1 MTTLAALRRQT
12 FSSLATPNYRRFFA
26 GQAVSLV
33 GTWMQIVAQ
42 SWLVL
47 QLSGSA
53 TALGAVTAT
62 QMLPMLLVGS
72 YGGLIA
78 DRFDKRTLLITL
90 QVVSGILALGLGI
103 LTVTHAVTLWHVFV
117 FALLLGLTNS
127 FVNPARQSF
136 TSELVGMD
144 DLRNAVSLNSVLT
157 NSARAIGPAAAGV
170 IIAAGGIGIC
180 FLLNAISFAAVI
192 VSLARLDVSLLHQ
205 PPRTA
210 RAPRQIREGLGYVR
224 RTPKLLVPLVMM
236 AIVGCLAYEFQ
247 IVLPVLARDSF
258 GNGPEI
264 YGFMT
269 AAIGAGAIVGGL
281 YVAARGQIGVRALMR
296 SSALFAVV
304 LLLAAA
310 APTLWLELIA
320 LFFVGAV
327 SVGFLSKG
335 SSTLQLSAE
344 PTMRGRVMALWAV
357 AVQGTTP
364 IGGPIA
370 GLVTEYLGGRAGLV
384 LGAVACV
391 AAGVIAWLVSNKDRG
406 ESNE

>member
-1 MTTLAALRRQT
+1 VTTLAALGRQT
-12 FSSLATPNYRRFFA
+12 FSSLATPNYRRYFA

-53 TALGAVTAT
+53 TALGAVTAI
-62 QMLPMLLVGS
+62 QMLPMLLADS

-78 DRFDKRTLLITL
+78 DRFDKRRLLITL
-90 QVVSGILALGLGI
+90 QMVSGVLALGLGI
-103 LTVTHAVTLWHVFV
+103 LTVTHAVALWHVFV

-136 TSELVGMD
+136 TSELVGAD

-157 NSARAIGPAAAGV
+157 NSARAIGPAAAGI
-170 IIAAGGIGIC
+170 IIAAGGTGIC
-180 FLLNAISFAAVI
+180 FLLNAVSFIGVI
-192 VSLARLDVSLLHQ
+192 VSLTRLDVSLLHQ
-205 PPRTA
+205 PPRTV

-247 IVLPVLARDSF
+247 VVLPVFARDSF
-258 GNGPEI
+258 GSSPEI

-269 AAIGAGAIVGGL
+269 AAIGAGAILGGL
-281 YVAARGQIGVRALMR
+281 YVAARGQIGLRAMMK
-296 SSALFAVV
+296 SSALFAAV
-304 LLLAAA
+304 LVLAAV

-320 LFFVGAV
+320 LFLVGAV

-335 SSTLQLSAE
+335 SSTLQLGAE
-344 PTMRGRVMALWAV
+344 PTMRGRVMALWSV

-370 GLVTEYLGGRAGLV
+370 GVVTQYLGGRAGLV
-384 LGAVACV
+384 LGAVAC
-391 AAGVIAWLVSNKDRG
+391 AAAVGIAQLISSNGD
-406 ESNE
+406 